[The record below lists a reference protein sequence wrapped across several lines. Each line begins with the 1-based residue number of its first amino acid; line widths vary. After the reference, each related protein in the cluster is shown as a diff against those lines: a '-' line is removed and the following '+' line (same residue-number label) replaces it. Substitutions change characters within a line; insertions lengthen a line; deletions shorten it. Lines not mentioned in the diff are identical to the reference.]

1 MPKHTLGVTALI
13 TTLAVRF
20 GFRVEFL
27 DTILGANAH
36 GESNQVAKRDFRT
49 RLFISDLIMSLRKFN
64 PSQSTCGLFA
74 LSIGLSIGHN
84 FHDLRF
90 PIVLHL
96 NTQIC
101 HFKLLHCP
109 MLLKPPSKTKRAV
122 SIVLENVQPAVEGNL
137 PACVRDDVA
146 GMRCAGFIKLPGE
159 IYSCRAA
166 GPNNLVQKLALLGD
180 VPVIGGCD

>member
-1 MPKHTLGVTALI
+1 MADKYLNARRKEGGISSMTWVSLISITLGVMALI

-36 GESNQVAKRDFRT
+36 GESNQVAKRNFRT
-49 RLFISDLIMSLRKFN
+49 RLFISDLVMSLRKFN

-90 PIVLHL
+90 PIVFHL

-101 HFKLLHCP
+101 HFKRNP
-109 MLLKPPSKTKRAV
+109 KSVLKGARAK
-122 SIVLENVQPAVEGNL
+122 S
-137 PACVRDDVA
+137 
-146 GMRCAGFIKLPGE
+146 
-159 IYSCRAA
+159 AA
-166 GPNNLVQKLALLGD
+166 SSV
-180 VPVIGGCD
+180 